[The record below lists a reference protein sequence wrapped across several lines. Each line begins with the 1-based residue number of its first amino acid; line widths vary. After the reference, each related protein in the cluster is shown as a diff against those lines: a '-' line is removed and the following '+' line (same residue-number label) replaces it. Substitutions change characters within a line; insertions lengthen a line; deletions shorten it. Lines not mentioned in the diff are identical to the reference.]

1 MPRVTLE
8 TPHAL
13 DQEEAVKRLKKKSDV
28 VKEAFGSQV
37 NDLRDE
43 WNGNTLSFAFK
54 VLGMSVSGTL
64 EVEAS
69 LVRLVANLP
78 LAAMMF
84 KGKIEQQAREE
95 LGALLA

>member
-1 MPRVTLE
+1 
-8 TPHAL
+8 
-13 DQEEAVKRLKKKSDV
+13 
-28 VKEAFGSQV
+28 
-37 NDLRDE
+37 
-43 WNGNTLSFAFK
+43 
-54 VLGMSVSGTL
+54 MSVSGTL

-84 KGKIEQQAREE
+84 KGKIKQQAREE